1 MLLFKGIMTGVIA
14 SMPLGPIAILII
26 QRTVNKSYKSGLFS
40 ALGAT
45 TTDTLY
51 ATLAGFSLTY
61 ILTFLREYQTIFQI
75 LGGLILLSLGFYI
88 FQKNPTKSLE
98 KYRRRGTNYV
108 QDYFS
113 TMLIAISNPMIV
125 MIYIAIFA
133 GTGLAF
139 SLEHITD
146 ALQMI
151 LGFALGSIT
160 WWFILTSTINLFR
173 HRFNLQVLWWFNKIS
188 GSAIMLFVL
197 ISAIMILINGNPK
210 I

>member
-1 MLLFKGIMTGVIA
+1 MLLFKGILTGVLT

-51 ATLAGFSLTY
+51 AILAGFSLTY
-61 ILTFLREYQTIFQI
+61 ILSFLREFQTIFQI
-75 LGGLILLSLGFYI
+75 MGGLTLLTLGCYI

-98 KYRRRGTNYV
+98 KYRRRGTNYI

-113 TMLIAISNPMIV
+113 TMLIAISNPTLI
-125 MIYIAIFA
+125 MIYIALFA
-133 GTGLAF
+133 GTGIAF
-139 SLEHITD
+139 NIDHIGD

-151 LGFALGSIT
+151 AGFILGSIT
-160 WWFILTSTINLFR
+160 WWLLLTSTINLLR
-173 HRFNLQVLWWFNKIS
+173 HRFNLQALWWFNKIS
-188 GSAIMLFVL
+188 GSIIILFVV
-197 ISAIMILINGNPK
+197 ISTIVILINGNPK

>member
-26 QRTVNKSYKSGLFS
+26 QRTVNKSYKSGLVS

-61 ILTFLREYQTIFQI
+61 ILTFLREFQTIFQI
-75 LGGLILLSLGFYI
+75 LGGLILLTLGFYI

-113 TMLIAISNPMIV
+113 TMLIAVSNPMIV

-139 SLEHITD
+139 SLEKITD

-160 WWFILTSTINLFR
+160 WWFILTSIINLFR

-188 GSAIMLFVL
+188 GSVIMLFVL